1 MPLISCALCEKEYC
15 FISSLCVKCRRAKHL
30 LSIYGDDFYTCLEEV
45 LVRSKKQQGF
55 KVSKIEKKGLDTD
68 NSNDRDYEKDCNESV
83 ILYSNTKKEIKEDL
97 LEELKEKIKEKV

>member
-15 FISSLCVKCRRAKHL
+15 FLSSLCVKCRRAKHL

-68 NSNDRDYEKDCNESV
+68 NSNDRDYENECNES
-83 ILYSNTKKEIKEDL
+83 IMLYSNAKKEMKENL
-97 LEELKEKIKEKV
+97 LDELKEKIKEKV